1 MNRRGD
7 ITTKELQKI
16 LKKDD
21 KRKLWTILGNMFN
34 NIGGELFKRPKYHT
48 TL

>member
-1 MNRRGD
+1 MSRRGD
-7 ITTKELQKI
+7 ITTKELI

-34 NIGGELFKRPKYHT
+34 NIGGELFKRP
-48 TL
+48 TLPQNT